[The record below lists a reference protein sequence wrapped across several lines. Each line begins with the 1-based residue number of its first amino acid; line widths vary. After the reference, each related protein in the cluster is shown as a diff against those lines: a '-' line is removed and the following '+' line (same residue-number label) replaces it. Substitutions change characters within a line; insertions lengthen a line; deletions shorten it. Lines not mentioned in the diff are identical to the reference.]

1 MKPRV
6 CAVILDYFGAEKTK
20 QSALSLLGQ
29 DLETVYILDNS
40 GSDDASAALERVIGD
55 LSSAVTGFKIR
66 VLTAGQNLGFAKGVN
81 FVLTH
86 DRQCETP
93 HDYYLLLNNDAVA
106 GPDLVVNML
115 AELEKDSTVALV
127 APRIVSND
135 PGREFGIWYHRYFG
149 LLLSRPGLGRFH
161 YFTGCCLLFSKDLV
175 AETGI
180 FDESFFMYGE
190 DVELGWRLTGRGKKM
205 VCANNASVQHGL
217 GPSVNRGSFFY
228 EYHMVRSH
236 LRLSLRTYLLVAEV
250 PIVILAKYTALACRA
265 VIRSIRYGTI
275 TPFVAFFLASFP
287 LRVKEVRNSFDRNA
301 MLDQKYPPPGG
312 Q

>member
-20 QSALSLLGQ
+20 QSTSSLLGQ

-40 GSDDASAALERVIGD
+40 GSDDASAALERVIGE
-55 LSSAVTGFKIR
+55 LSDAAAGVKIR
-66 VLTAGQNLGFAKGVN
+66 VLTAGKNLGFAKGVN

-86 DRQCETP
+86 DRRCEAP

-106 GPDLVVNML
+106 GADLVVNML
-115 AELEKDSTVALV
+115 AEFKKDSTVALV

-161 YFTGCCLLFSKDLV
+161 YFTGCCLLFPKDLV
-175 AETGI
+175 TDSGI

-190 DVELGWRLTGRGKKM
+190 DVDLGWRLTSQGKKM
-205 VCANNASVQHGL
+205 VCAIDALVQHDL
-217 GPSVNRGSFFY
+217 GPSVNRRSLFY
-228 EYHMVRSH
+228 EYHMARGH
-236 LRLSLRTYLLVAEV
+236 LLLGFKTWFYAVEI
-250 PIVILAKYTALACRA
+250 PFLLATKTLALACRA
-265 VIRSIRYGTI
+265 MVRSTRFKSLAPVLGLSISWMSSTI
-275 TPFVAFFLASFP
+275 QWPKLKP
-287 LRVKEVRNSFDRNA
+287 K
-301 MLDQKYPPPGG
+301 
-312 Q
+312 